1 MLSATSQGKNKVLL
15 TLLKTF
21 SNSNADAANKL
32 KSKLDALQRDLH
44 AIQALSEECAAGFM
58 MPTAD
63 ISKLESSMTFDSD
76 DDYSPMKTIENCEEL
91 NEDEADKQGRLSTSP
106 LAHRVYRRAS
116 RSRSPKPRQI
126 GDIDISNTVYESG
139 KKRSYSGT
147 QFASP
152 DDVASPKK
160 PYGSQ
165 LSGVTKESMT
175 PWPKAFSTGSP
186 MTEKGQRGEN
196 EGQGYGG
203 QVGVTGSFDTAVDV
217 YASRDRIGS
226 EFTVT
231 QTGLSDSE
239 SDSGGEEVL
248 DSGGGGSA
256 GSGEGGVVPV
266 EENFEVVEDVIEHLM
281 VDIGADIGKDGAK
294 GGGGDDG
301 EGDNGCMDV
310 DAVDGVSKEK
320 EDAISQDKA
329 LSLDPDAGNDGQGEA
344 EEGQKSKD
352 DISER
357 DDVNGQNHDEDLE
370 PESEGKKKVNGENG
384 VTTDRTAENDRQMR
398 ATGSSQS
405 PSPVSPKSPHPAPAD
420 PSLSLPL
427 SEGPNTSPS
436 GGVSSGIPAKIPP
449 IEFSS
454 PRPNSPHCGVEAS
467 GGAFKTTGITAEL
480 NRSSI
485 SNKLSKSSSQNDRD
499 RAVEGDSDERREEDK
514 EFRNL
519 SSIARRDV
527 CDVLVS
533 LGKERERERE
543 GDDRGE
549 GDGAEEGSSGSDIEQ
564 DEAGEV
570 DELVESSS
578 NDESKIHTRKAYQ
591 YSSERG
597 DSQTAIAQ
605 DRPIEE
611 TFDTQA
617 AYHNT

>member
-1 MLSATSQGKNKVLL
+1 
-15 TLLKTF
+15 
-21 SNSNADAANKL
+21 
-32 KSKLDALQRDLH
+32 
-44 AIQALSEECAAGFM
+44 M
-58 MPTAD
+58 MPVID

-91 NEDEADKQGRLSTSP
+91 DENESDKKGRLSTSP

-116 RSRSPKPRQI
+116 RSRSPKPREI
-126 GDIDISNTVYESG
+126 SDIDISNAIYESG
-139 KKRSYSGT
+139 KKRSFSGT

-152 DDVASPKK
+152 DDVASPKR

-186 MTEKGQRGEN
+186 MNEKGPRDDN
-196 EGQGYGG
+196 EGRGFGG
-203 QVGVTGSFDTAVDV
+203 QIGVTGSFDTAVDV
-217 YASRDRIGS
+217 YAARDRIGS

-239 SDSGGEEVL
+239 SESESGDEEVL
-248 DSGGGGSA
+248 DGGGGGSA
-256 GSGEGGVVPV
+256 GSGGVPHL
-266 EENFEVVEDVIEHLM
+266 EENLEVVEDVIEHLM
-281 VDIGADIGKDGAK
+281 VGIGNDINKDGAQE
-294 GGGGDDG
+294 GEGDDG
-301 EGDNGCMDV
+301 EGEDGCMDV
-310 DAVDGVSKEK
+310 DAVDVLDDVSKEK

-329 LSLDPDAGNDGQGEA
+329 LSPNPDASDEGQGEV

-352 DISER
+352 DISESI
-357 DDVNGQNHDEDLE
+357 DANGQDHDEDLE
-370 PESEGKKKVNGENG
+370 PESEGGKVNGGNG
-384 VTTDRTAENDRQMR
+384 VTSDRTAETDRQIR
-398 ATGSSQS
+398 ATGSSPS
-405 PSPVSPKSPHPAPAD
+405 PSPVSPKSSHPAPAD
-420 PSLSLPL
+420 PSLSL
-427 SEGPNTSPS
+427 SEGQNTSPS

-454 PRPNSPHCGVEAS
+454 PRPNSPHSGVEAS
-467 GGAFKTTGITAEL
+467 GGASKTTGITAEL

-485 SNKLSKSSSQNDRD
+485 ANKLSKSSSQNDRD
-499 RAVEGDSDERREEDK
+499 SAVDGDSDKRREEDR
-514 EFRNL
+514 EFRDL

-527 CDVLVS
+527 CDALVG
-533 LGKERERERE
+533 LGKERDRE
-543 GDDRGE
+543 GEGADKDE
-549 GDGAEEGSSGSDIEQ
+549 GDGEEEGSSGSDNEQ

-578 NDESKIHTRKAYQ
+578 NDESKIHTRNANSYTA
-591 YSSERG
+591 EGG
-597 DSQTAIAQ
+597 DSQTAIPQ